1 MREDLRESKGVWWT
15 QEEWLGLQLRKS
27 KLKTNFKSFELDTNA
42 SQACQWYQLHLFL
55 LTLSSNKGTKAFIVM
70 WIPPAMKYYQKFSFR
85 NSMISFKKYTFLGF
99 TIGTSLRSLAP
110 LSPSNLPDNIPSH
123 LWKIICQAPGLGM
136 GMGTKWSDNEKFYI
150 YL

>member
-1 MREDLRESKGVWWT
+1 MREDLRESRGDWWT
-15 QEEWLGLQLRKS
+15 QEEKS
-27 KLKTNFKSFELDTNA
+27 KLKKNFKSFELDTNA
-42 SQACQWYQLHLFL
+42 SQACQWYQLHLFF

-110 LSPSNLPDNIPSH
+110 LSPSNLPDNIPSQ
-123 LWKIICQAPGLGM
+123 LWKINCQAPGTGNGDGNKMVRQWIIL
-136 GMGTKWSDNEKFYI
+136 
-150 YL
+150 YLKIVGSA